1 MIVFNTTFHAHT
13 ACEQLFLDWLRAVYI
28 PQALADGRLSEARLT
43 RVLNA
48 EESDGVNYSL
58 QFRADNLDALHGWYA
73 EVGDELVVAM
83 ARKFGQQV
91 AGFST
96 LLEEVEL

>member
-1 MIVFNTTFHAHT
+1 MIVFNTTFHTHT
-13 ACEQLFLDWLRAVYI
+13 ACEQLFLDWLRVIYI
-28 PQALADGRLSEARLT
+28 PQALADGRLSKARLT

-48 EESDGVNYSL
+48 EDSDGVNYSL
-58 QFRADNLDALHGWYA
+58 QFRAENLDKLHSWYE
-73 EVGDELVVAM
+73 EVGDDLAGM
-83 ARKFGQQV
+83 LAHKFGQQV

>member
-1 MIVFNTTFHAHT
+1 MPMIA
-13 ACEQLFLDWLRAVYI
+13 
-28 PQALADGRLSEARLT
+28 ALADGRLSEARLT

-48 EESDGVNYSL
+48 EDSDGVNYSL
-58 QFRADNLDALHGWYA
+58 QFRADNLDTLHGWYA